1 MSTQDKEFSDVKVD
15 IALIKQDVKQI
26 EKFFEKVDVAVDGM
40 AEISKSVAVQQQII
54 ENFQQKLENFNDKID
69 HITRAGIEGRLALK
83 DELDDHKEN
92 FRLQMLEAMEVARQ
106 KHADVNATS
115 RKWHEERHRETIRL
129 IENIVKDVDQKHED
143 HDKRLRNIENLKWW
157 ILGAIAAGSFIAHNF
172 DISTIMS

>member
-15 IALIKQDVKQI
+15 IALIKKDVKQI
-26 EKFFEKVDVAVDGM
+26 EKFFEKVDVAVEGM

-54 ENFQQKLENFNDKID
+54 ENFQQKLQSFNDKID
-69 HITRAGIEGRLALK
+69 NNTRAGIEGRLALK
-83 DELDDHKEN
+83 DELDEHKEN

-106 KHADVNATS
+106 KHADVNETS

-129 IENIVKDVDQKHED
+129 IENIAKDVDQKHED

-157 ILGAIAAGSFIAHNF
+157 VLGAIAAGSFIAHNF
-172 DISTIMS
+172 DLSAIMS